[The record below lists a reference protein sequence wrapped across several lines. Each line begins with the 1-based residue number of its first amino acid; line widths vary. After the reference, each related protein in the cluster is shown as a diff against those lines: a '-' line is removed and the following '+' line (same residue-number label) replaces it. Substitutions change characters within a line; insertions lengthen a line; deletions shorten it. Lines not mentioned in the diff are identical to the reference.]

1 MYMYVCTPVCTRVC
15 PSTVCAHVATH
26 VCILHVCHVCVQ
38 DLVQVVR
45 CTMDRTSAVHAEV
58 Q

>member
-1 MYMYVCTPVCTRVC
+1 MNVPHT
-15 PSTVCAHVATH
+15 CAHVATH